1 LKIPPAI
8 PSITLKVYDAAMKY
22 VLLAIFVL
30 FAAQPVQVACDM
42 HDDQNNTHGKHGDMN
57 GDDGMDMDCCDDDPS
72 SPSDNC
78 DSMLHCGACAV
89 GVASISAAIVSA
101 AFDVLPTHRYAAK
114 THDPANRFLS
124 PPFRPPI
131 A

>member
-1 LKIPPAI
+1 
-8 PSITLKVYDAAMKY
+8 MKY

-30 FAAQPVQVACDM
+30 FAAQPVQAACDM
-42 HDDQNNTHGKHGDMN
+42 HDAQNTTHGQHGNMN
-57 GDDGMDMDCCDDDPS
+57 GDNGSGMDCCDEDPS

-89 GVASISAAIVSA
+89 GVASINAAIISA
-101 AFDVLPTHRYAAK
+101 TFDALPAHRYAAE
-114 THDPANRFLS
+114 TNGPTSRSLS